1 MADDIRVDRSL
12 PRLVIG
18 LAIIVAGILFMLDN
32 LGLVHAEHYLEYW
45 PVVLLAIG
53 VVQMVQTGSWV
64 GYGWSLVWIV
74 AGLWLLGQNIGLITI
89 SIWALW
95 PLLLVLVGASVI
107 WRACCPPVV
116 RSSACCPP
124 VIRSSARAES
134 STTPPGEPAQA
145 RTSAL
150 GVPRSARESF
160 VHAFAVLGAQE
171 RTVGTAE
178 FRGADLVA
186 LMGACKLD
194 LRRATM
200 VGEEVVIDVLALMGG
215 VDILIPESWTVEAK
229 VLPVMGG
236 LGDHTHPIASG
247 KLQRLVIRGLA
258 LMGGVEV
265 KN

>member
-45 PVVLLAIG
+45 PVVLVAIG

-89 SIWALW
+89 SLWALW
-95 PLLLVLVGASVI
+95 PLLLVLVGASII
-107 WRACCPPVV
+107 WRAFSPPACCPPEV
-116 RSSACCPP
+116 RPSAEMQSSTAPP
-124 VIRSSARAES
+124 GGTVEARA
-134 STTPPGEPAQA
+134 
-145 RTSAL
+145 SAS
-150 GVPRSARESF
+150 GVPRSARDPF
-160 VHAFAVLGAQE
+160 VHAFALLGAQE
-171 RTVGTAE
+171 RTVGTAV

-186 LMGACKLD
+186 FMGACKLD

-200 VGEEVVIDVLALMGG
+200 VGEEAVIDVLALMGG
-215 VDILIPESWTVEAK
+215 VDILIPESWTVDAK

-247 KLQRLVIRGLA
+247 TPQRLVIRGLA

>member
-45 PVVLLAIG
+45 PVVLVAIG

-74 AGLWLLGQNIGLITI
+74 GGLWLLGQNIGLITI

-95 PLLLVLVGASVI
+95 PLLLVLVGASII

-116 RSSACCPP
+116 RPSAGVQCC
-124 VIRSSARAES
+124 A
-134 STTPPGEPAQA
+134 TTPGQPTEA
-145 RTSAL
+145 RVSAS
-150 GVPRSARESF
+150 GVARSARESF

-186 LMGACKLD
+186 FMGGCKLD

-215 VDILIPESWTVEAK
+215 VDILIPESWTVDAK

-236 LGDHTHPIASG
+236 LGDHTHPIVSG
-247 KLQRLVIRGLA
+247 KPQRLVIRGLA

>member
-1 MADDIRVDRSL
+1 MADDIRIDRSL

-32 LGLVHAEHYLEYW
+32 LGLVRAEHYLEYW
-45 PVVLLAIG
+45 PVVLVAIG

-74 AGLWLLGQNIGLITI
+74 GGLWLLGQNIGLITI

-95 PLLLVLVGASVI
+95 PLLLVLVGASII
-107 WRACCPPVV
+107 WRACCPP
-116 RSSACCPP
+116 ACCLPQVRP
-124 VIRSSARAES
+124 SAGVQSSL
-134 STTPPGEPAQA
+134 TPPGGTAEPRA
-145 RTSAL
+145 SAS
-150 GVPRSARESF
+150 GAPRSARDSF

-186 LMGACKLD
+186 FMGGCKLD

-215 VDILIPESWTVEAK
+215 VDILIPESWTVDAK

-236 LGDHTHPIASG
+236 LGDHTHPIVSG
-247 KLQRLVIRGLA
+247 KPQRLVIRGLA

>member
-18 LAIIVAGILFMLDN
+18 LAIIVAGILFTLDN

-45 PVVLLAIG
+45 PVVLVAIG
-53 VVQMVQTGSWV
+53 VVQMVQTDSWV
-64 GYGWSLVWIV
+64 GYGWSLAWIV
-74 AGLWLLGQNIGLITI
+74 AGLWLLAQNIGLITV

-95 PLLLVLVGASVI
+95 PLLLVLVGASII

-116 RSSACCPP
+116 RTGACCPP
-124 VIRSSARAES
+124 EVTSSIGTDS
-134 STTPPGEPAQA
+134 STTPPGETSEA
-145 RTSAL
+145 RASAS

-186 LMGACKLD
+186 FMGGCKLD

-200 VGEEVVIDVLALMGG
+200 VGEEAVIDVLALMGG
-215 VDILIPESWTVEAK
+215 IDILVPEDWTIDAK

-236 LGDHTHPIASG
+236 LGDKTHPVRSATP
-247 KLQRLVIRGLA
+247 KRLVIRGLA
-258 LMGGVEV
+258 LMGGVDV